1 MDKISII
8 IPVYHVQEYIGRCLE
23 SILLQTYSNFEVLCV
38 EDGPGDKSGEICE
51 RYARQDN
58 RIRVFH
64 PERGGV
70 GHARNYALSR
80 MEGEWF
86 AFLDGDDWIEP
97 EYLEILYRNA
107 REKKCEISACAFQ
120 RNATY
125 CLGHETI
132 KEELRIYSGGRECIH
147 AYICPEHS
155 LYGMVWN
162 KLYRRDVFGD
172 IRFDTKIRV
181 NEDCLY
187 TQQVMERCSRACVT
201 DMQLY
206 HWFYR
211 KDSACHSRKTEP
223 DFTPAEVFLTLY
235 EKNRKWEDAEADRR
249 LKRNYVLYV
258 VKILMYGGCKRGNRE
273 AEEAVKRSRE
283 WFPEIRGTLN
293 RKEKCKT
300 LAVLKF
306 WGLL

>member
-1 MDKISII
+1 M
-8 IPVYHVQEYIGRCLE
+8 
-23 SILLQTYSNFEVLCV
+23 
-38 EDGPGDKSGEICE
+38 
-51 RYARQDN
+51 
-58 RIRVFH
+58 
-64 PERGGV
+64 
-70 GHARNYALSR
+70 
-80 MEGEWF
+80 
-86 AFLDGDDWIEP
+86 
-97 EYLEILYRNA
+97 
-107 REKKCEISACAFQ
+107 
-120 RNATY
+120 
-125 CLGHETI
+125 
-132 KEELRIYSGGRECIH
+132 
-147 AYICPEHS
+147 
-155 LYGMVWN
+155 
-162 KLYRRDVFGD
+162 
-172 IRFDTKIRV
+172 
-181 NEDCLY
+181 
-187 TQQVMERCSRACVT
+187 T

-283 WFPEIRGTLN
+283 WFPEIRETLN

-306 WGLL
+306 WKLL